1 MHRPHAPHVRPFPF
15 VGSLLCF
22 IGSTWGV
29 GWAIA
34 STVGLMLL
42 CGWWVVGALDT

>member
-1 MHRPHAPHVRPFPF
+1 MHRPQEPHVRPFLF
-15 VGSLLCF
+15 VGSLWLF

-29 GWAIA
+29 GWATA
-34 STVGLMLL
+34 STVALGLF